1 MASMLPEFIPLRKL
15 NNMKALT
22 ISCCFAL
29 LLVIT
34 ACNDTATEETA
45 APKADSP
52 ATTTADAT
60 PKPPK
65 KVDSATLMKNW
76 QMYSTPSDAHKMMAA
91 WNGTW
96 NAEVTSWMKPGAPP
110 TTSKGKMVNKTV
122 FNGLYQQSSFSGDMM
137 GMPFQG
143 VSTTGY
149 DNHKKVFVSSWID
162 NMGSGIMH
170 MEGPWDEGSKSM
182 TLTGKMVNPGTG
194 EECSFRQVMK
204 IVDDKNQVMEMYG
217 PDEEGKEFKVMEI
230 KYTKAN

>member
-1 MASMLPEFIPLRKL
+1 
-15 NNMKALT
+15 MKALT
-22 ISCCFAL
+22 TTCLFAL
-29 LLVIT
+29 LLAI
-34 ACNDTATEETA
+34 ASCNDTPTEETA
-45 APKADSP
+45 AAPKPDSTG
-52 ATTTADAT
+52 ATAEST

-65 KVDSATLMKNW
+65 KVDSATQMKNW
-76 QMYSTPSDAHKMMAA
+76 QMYATPSDAHKLMAT

-110 TTSKGKMVNKTV
+110 MTSKGKMVNKTV

-143 VSTTGY
+143 ASTTGY

-170 MEGPWDEGSKSM
+170 MEGPWDDASKSM
-182 TLTGKMVNPGTG
+182 TMTGKMVNPGTG
-194 EECSFRQVMK
+194 EECSYRQVMK
-204 IVDDKNQVMEMYG
+204 IVDDKTQVMEMYG

-230 KYTKAN
+230 KYTKAK